1 MNRHLASLPAMAPV
15 HLSEVLGQSIL
26 AADGQRVGK
35 LSDVIVALP
44 ERGNYPAVSGL
55 VAKVGGRQLYVSAG
69 MVATLSGEIRLT
81 TARIDVRPFERRDG
95 EVLLRSDVLG
105 HRLIDVPRGRL
116 VRAYDLELEEL
127 DGAWRLARVDTR
139 GRGRLSRLI
148 PGGRSTHQA
157 GEARDWSEFEALIG
171 HAGSEGARNPLARL
185 RRLRPAQIA
194 DLIEEADRQE
204 TAEILSAV
212 HADIELEAD
221 VFEEME
227 AERQVEV
234 LKDRADAEIAEMLT
248 HMRSDDGADLIADL
262 PQHRRLTVLSLLPA
276 PHQAKVRSLLG
287 FNPATAGGLMNPDF
301 LALPGHTTVAG
312 ALRGIHEADSQIP
325 QEVLAAVYV
334 TEAGELRGSITLQAL
349 LKGDSSARLAELA
362 EAEPVHVHPE
372 ADLTEVAI
380 RMADYN
386 LTTMPVI
393 DDDRILLGVV
403 TVDDVL
409 EVTIPEDWRRRE
421 EGAATSDRPKPDAP
435 DPRLRAEERA

>member
-1 MNRHLASLPAMAPV
+1 MGRAQ
-15 HLSEVLGQSIL
+15 LSEVLGRPIL
-26 AADGQRVGK
+26 AADGQRLGK
-35 LSDVIVALP
+35 LSDVIVTLP
-44 ERGNYPAVSGL
+44 ERGHYPAVSGL
-55 VAKVGGRQLYVSAG
+55 VAKVGGRLLYVNIG
-69 MVATLSGEIRLT
+69 IVATLSSEIRLT

-127 DGAWRLARVDTR
+127 DGGWRLVRIDTR
-139 GRGRLSRLI
+139 GRRRLSRLL
-148 PGGRSTHQA
+148 PGGPGTSQA

-171 HAGSEGARNPLARL
+171 HAGSAGARNPLSRL

-262 PQHRRLTVLSLLPA
+262 PQRRRLTVLSLLPA
-276 PHQAKVRSLLG
+276 SHQAKVRSLLG
-287 FNPATAGGLMNPDF
+287 FNPSTAGGLMNPDF
-301 LALPGHTTVAG
+301 LALPGDTTVAA
-312 ALRGIHEADSQIP
+312 ALRGVHDADAQIP

-334 TEAGELRGSITLQAL
+334 TESGTLNGSITLQTL
-349 LKGDSSARLAELA
+349 LKADSSTQLAQLAEP
-362 EAEPVHVHPE
+362 EPVHVHPE

-380 RMADYN
+380 RMADYK

-393 DDDRILLGVV
+393 DDDGVLLGVV

-421 EGAATSDRPKPDAP
+421 EGAATSDRPKPDAQ
-435 DPRLRAEERA
+435 DLQLRAEEQA